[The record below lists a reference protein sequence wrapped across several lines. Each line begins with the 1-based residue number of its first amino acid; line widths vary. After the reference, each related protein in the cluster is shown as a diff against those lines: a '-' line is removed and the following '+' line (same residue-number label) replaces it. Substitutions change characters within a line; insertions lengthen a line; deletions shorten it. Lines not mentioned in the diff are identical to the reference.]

1 MKNKI
6 TDISLKMAN
15 SAMYGFGLKEILMN
29 TKPIS
34 KTRFYASAIYIRYG
48 LETLIDYSF
57 DFKGNQKSVKVVY
70 NDKFKK

>member
-6 TDISLKMAN
+6 TEQAIKNAK
-15 SAMYGFGLKEILMN
+15 SAMNGFGLTEILIH

-34 KTRFYASAIYIRYG
+34 KTRFYASAVYVRYG

-57 DFKGNQKSVKVVY
+57 DFKGKQMSMKVIY
-70 NDKFKK
+70 HDKFKR